1 MDGLRTTPAKVS
13 PFIARRHG
21 NEQIT
26 YLHPKLE
33 PILGKTYEVVLFQE
47 QVIATAI
54 AAFTPGEAD
63 ELRRVMSHAR
73 NHTEMEQIGRKFMYK
88 AEQNGVTPEVAS
100 IIFSY
105 IQSYASYGFCEA
117 HAAAFATTAYKTAY
131 LVKHYPAQFYASV
144 LNQYPMGYYPVH
156 VVCAEA
162 RRRGVS
168 MLPVDI
174 NESEWSCTTPDD
186 QSIRL
191 GFRLMKRAS
200 AQMVVALVEERMK
213 VGRFMGVADFL
224 MRVPVADRLQ
234 VEHLIRVGAFDVLEG
249 TDRRSLLWRVPGWL
263 AMRETRDLPPTRA
276 DAC

>member
-1 MDGLRTTPAKVS
+1 M
-13 PFIARRHG
+13 
-21 NEQIT
+21 
-26 YLHPKLE
+26 E